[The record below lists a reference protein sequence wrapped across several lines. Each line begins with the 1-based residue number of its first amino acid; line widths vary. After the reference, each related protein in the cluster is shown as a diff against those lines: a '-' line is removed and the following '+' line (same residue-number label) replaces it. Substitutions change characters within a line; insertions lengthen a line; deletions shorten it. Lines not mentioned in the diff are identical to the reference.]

1 MHRSCYRA
9 AVPVLLGPG
18 RLSAAGV
25 GSHYDLASASKRSID
40 YDMQGIAAVLADDGF
55 SVTWPSGARSPY
67 R

>member
-1 MHRSCYRA
+1 
-9 AVPVLLGPG
+9 VLLHPG

-40 YDMQGIAAVLADDGF
+40 YDMQLIAAVLAADDL
-55 SVTWPSGARSPY
+55 SVTWLSGARTPY